1 MFLLLWIVLFMVRI
15 VLDTQLLNNNQIY
28 NQQAKFAQQQS
39 HAQPSDQTRTYG
51 GAKDVALANTN
62 AGYVA
67 SKFDVMQ
74 HPLILVQN
82 ILFGLL
88 AAIGITRLGEVLVN
102 PNLEKLKKGVSHEEA
117 LTHAPMYRFGKA
129 LDKIIEKTPFLPK
142 IIEKTGEYKKKFIGF
157 LGKSDILSEL
167 GKKYKEGTQ
176 VLWSMGKVYQDGKGT
191 EALDEFVDF
200 LERDP
205 EKKFLD
211 VKTKVIVDNIMKQVK
226 EEKLTK
232 AQAAK
237 QIIEKNL
244 LEGVSAEKLKEALS
258 KDNES
263 KKSIGVLIDKIFG
276 TTPNINSALAKAKFF
291 NSNVKGLGPISR
303 GLNNLS
309 LMVMEGVG
317 GGVLGGKM
325 AMVMSIMGLVSAFN
339 ACSKA
344 GIAKKEKEKMI
355 REGNFNPEQIKEMKK
370 GPWVGEQISAFM
382 EDFSGFTLGAYIM
395 TFPIGVALNKFLGFA
410 NLGRDNKLIKDA
422 AEKLGVHGD
431 DKLYQ
436 RSLIHY
442 NDAVQNDKIMDDFI
456 KILEGKK
463 KHTLWSRF
471 RKSLGIATDE
481 SIRAEMIAKLKLK
494 IDSKSSKAQ
503 VLAAIRQEKSLK
515 TEKWFTEN
523 RKMLQE
529 AGKSQ
534 LTWGSIFKENAYN
547 KGGGLKRLIR
557 FAVQKPLEISTKILG
572 LGKFK
577 LYKKNA
583 GFTNFFKRWGGRAGG
598 IGRIALVGFV
608 LTVPFRNAFMKISHK
623 IFGKPSFSQYDEVKG
638 VYDEE
643 KIKKQKAE
651 LSSPPTLPSAPKAK
665 IKIPQ
670 QETGPVFQPQ
680 PPAYQ
685 QQVTP
690 SNPYENEIK
699 PAEDIKPAE
708 ENNNVPNE
716 NPVRNLDNYT
726 YVPKV

>member
-102 PNLEKLKKGVSHEEA
+102 PNLKKLKQGISHEEA
-117 LTHAPMYRFGKA
+117 LKHAPMYKIGKF
-129 LDKIIEKTPFLPK
+129 LDDTIEKIPFLPK

-167 GKKYKEGTQ
+167 GKKYKEGTK
-176 VLWSMGKVYQDGKGT
+176 VLWGMGKVYEDGKGT

-200 LERDP
+200 LERDT
-205 EKKFLD
+205 EKTFLD
-211 VKTKVIVDNIMKQVK
+211 KDKKLVIDNLMHQLK

-232 AQAAK
+232 AQVAQK
-237 QIIEKNL
+237 IIEKDL
-244 LEGVSAEKLKEALS
+244 LEGISAEKLKGALA
-258 KDNES
+258 KDENS
-263 KKSIGVLIDKIFG
+263 KKSIGVVIDKIFG

-303 GLNNLS
+303 SLNNLS
-309 LMVMEGVG
+309 LMIMEGVG

-325 AMVMSIMGLVSAFN
+325 AMIMSIMGLVSAFN

-355 REGNFNPEQIKEMKK
+355 REGNFSPEQLKEMKK
-370 GPWVGEQISAFM
+370 GPWSGESISAFM

-395 TFPIGVALNKFLGFA
+395 TFPLGVALNKVLGFA
-410 NLGRDNKLIKDA
+410 NLGRDSKLVQNA

-436 RSLIHY
+436 RSLIKY
-442 NDAVQNDKIMDDFI
+442 NEAVQNDKIMDDFI

-463 KHTLWSRF
+463 KHTLWGRF

-494 IDSKSSKAQ
+494 TDPKSSKAKL
-503 VLAAIRQEKSLK
+503 LADIKQEKSLK
-515 TEKWFTEN
+515 TEKWFADN
-523 RKMLQE
+523 RKILQE

-583 GFTNFFKRWGGRAGG
+583 DFANFFRRWGGRAGG

-623 IFGKPSFSQYDEVKG
+623 VFGKPSFSQYDEVKG

-643 KIKKQKAE
+643 KMEKQKNKVDTSKTPVVE
-651 LSSPPTLPSAPKAK
+651 APKAK

-670 QETGPVFQPQ
+670 QDTGVIFQPQ
-680 PPAYQ
+680 TPAYQ
-685 QQVTP
+685 QQETP
-690 SNPYENEIK
+690 SNPYENQIK
-699 PAEDIKPAE
+699 PAENIQPAE
-708 ENNNVPNE
+708 NKPSPQENQ
-716 NPVRNLDNYT
+716 VRSLDNYT